1 MGPQIPECEGLRGW
15 IPTFRGRRELGSQT
29 PGSEGKG
36 NWELGLLSLGEQ
48 GLGCG
53 FLGLKGGRD
62 LRLRSWALEE
72 GAQGPDACV

>member
-1 MGPQIPECEGLRGW
+1 MGPQIPESE
-15 IPTFRGRRELGSQT
+15 ELGAQGLDSYIPRNPQT

-62 LRLRSWALEE
+62 LRWRSWALEE
-72 GAQGPDACV
+72 GAQGPGACV